1 MALDNDTLNPLVE
14 SNARIIRSSYPNLNT
29 GDISQ
34 EMWMWVY
41 GNQKMVKKYLDQG
54 TDGRKLI
61 GFRLRSIAH
70 RYAAKELA
78 FQNGVDYDDM
88 HVYTTGSLRIL
99 LTDVFDYE
107 DWQSHQVVYDDM
119 PKAKAASNMTGDRI
133 SMLADVSSG
142 LSRLDEEHYNLLV
155 WVFKYNWSYERLGAY
170 LDGISADAARKRTDR
185 AIGKLRSVLM
195 GIANDTDSPI
205 LECVGNRKAVS
216 NATAMSYQAN
226 RWDG

>member
-1 MALDNDTLNPLVE
+1 MALDTTTLNPLVE
-14 SNARIIRSSYPNLNT
+14 SNARIIHSSYPNLNT

-41 GNQKMVKKYLDQG
+41 GNQKQVKDYLDQG
-54 TDGRKLI
+54 SDGRKLI

-70 RYAAKELA
+70 RYAGRELA

-88 HVYTTGSLRIL
+88 HVYTTTSLRAL
-99 LTDVFDYE
+99 LSDVFDYE
-107 DWQSHQVVYDDM
+107 DWQSHQIVYDDM
-119 PKAKAASNMTGDRI
+119 PKTKAASNMTGDRI
-133 SMLADVSSG
+133 AMLADVSSG
-142 LSRLDEEHYNLLV
+142 LGRLEEEHYNLLV
-155 WVFKYNWSYERLGAY
+155 WVFKYNWDYEKLGAF

-195 GIANDTDSPI
+195 GIANDTDAVSP
-205 LECVGNRKAVS
+205 EYVGVRKAVS

>member
-1 MALDNDTLNPLVE
+1 MAIDNEVLNPLVE
-14 SNARIIRSSYPNLNT
+14 SNARIIHSSYPNLHQ

-41 GNQKMVKKYLDQG
+41 GNQRKVKQYVNMG
-54 TDGRKLI
+54 SDGLKLI

-78 FQNGVDYDDM
+78 FRNGVDYEDM
-88 HVYTTGSLRIL
+88 HVYTVASLRVL
-99 LTDVFDYE
+99 LSDVFDYE
-107 DWQSHQVVYDDM
+107 DWQSHQVSYDDM
-119 PKAKAASNMTGDRI
+119 PKAKAASNTTGDRI
-133 SMLADVSSG
+133 AMLADVSAG
-142 LSRLDEEHYNLLV
+142 LSKLQEDHYNMLV
-155 WVFKYNWSYERLGAY
+155 WVYKLGWSYEQLGEY

-185 AIGKLRSVLM
+185 AVGKLRSVLM
-195 GIANDTDSPI
+195 GIANDTDPDAP
-205 LECVGNRKAVS
+205 EFVGTRRAVS